1 MLDLW
6 RMLQEWAVYFKQDQY
21 QYVYVFVYQS
31 NDNDNDKTRLQLVT
45 SIFINRGILLYFK
58 GAGLYCAHGLQ
69 TTLFVNLN

>member
-1 MLDLW
+1 M
-6 RMLQEWAVYFKQDQY
+6 
-21 QYVYVFVYQS
+21 YVCVYQS